1 MKDPNDHA
9 TIDGF
14 ADLVTQFEQEHDLEP
29 GTVDVPRTGVS
40 FAELRLLL
48 DHVAKKS
55 GLKRPVGRPPQGE
68 KALTPA
74 QKQKAYRDR
83 KRAEKLAE
91 AARLAAIT
99 AGEPV
104 TSEIIDLT
112 TDFASLRAQ
121 NRDKSGA

>member
-29 GTVDVPRTGVS
+29 GSVDVPKSGVS
-40 FAELRLLL
+40 FAELRFLL
-48 DHVAKKS
+48 DHVALKS
-55 GLKRPVGRPPQGE
+55 GLKRPVGRPPKGS
-68 KALTPA
+68 KALSPA
-74 QKQKAYRDR
+74 EKQKAYRDR
-83 KRAEKLAE
+83 KRAEKQAE
-91 AARLAAIT
+91 AARLEAIK
-99 AGEPV
+99 AGDPV

>member
-74 QKQKAYRDR
+74 EKQKAYRDR